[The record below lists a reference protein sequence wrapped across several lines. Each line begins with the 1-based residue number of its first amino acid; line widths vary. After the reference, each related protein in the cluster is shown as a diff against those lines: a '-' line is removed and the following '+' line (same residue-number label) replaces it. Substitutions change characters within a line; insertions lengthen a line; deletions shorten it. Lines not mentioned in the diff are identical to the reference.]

1 MPVDKNGD
9 LVFDVDEAQQ
19 LHNNAVQMLSK
30 AIGIDV
36 LTTFA
41 DVEVADMGDSSNS
54 NAKDDLE
61 IAERQVY
68 NEAGVSQMQFNTD
81 GNIALEKSILNDE
94 ASMYNLLV
102 QFESFLNINITKKF
116 NNNPK
121 KYYYRVQLLT
131 TTICNYKEMAKLY
144 KEQTQ
149 LGYSKM
155 LPQIALG
162 QSQSSIL
169 ANAYFENDLL
179 DLVHVFV
186 PPLMSSTMNAEAI
199 AQTKSGGSP
208 TKIKEDTGSTG
219 GRPEKS
225 DDEKSEKTL
234 LNEESQS

>member
-1 MPVDKNGD
+1 
-9 LVFDVDEAQQ
+9 
-19 LHNNAVQMLSK
+19 
-30 AIGIDV
+30 
-36 LTTFA
+36 
-41 DVEVADMGDSSNS
+41 
-54 NAKDDLE
+54 
-61 IAERQVY
+61 
-68 NEAGVSQMQFNTD
+68 
-81 GNIALEKSILNDE
+81 
-94 ASMYNLLV
+94 
-102 QFESFLNINITKKF
+102 
-116 NNNPK
+116 
-121 KYYYRVQLLT
+121 
-131 TTICNYKEMAKLY
+131 MAKLY

-208 TKIKEDTGSTG
+208 TKGKEDTGSTG
-219 GRPEKS
+219 GRPEKA